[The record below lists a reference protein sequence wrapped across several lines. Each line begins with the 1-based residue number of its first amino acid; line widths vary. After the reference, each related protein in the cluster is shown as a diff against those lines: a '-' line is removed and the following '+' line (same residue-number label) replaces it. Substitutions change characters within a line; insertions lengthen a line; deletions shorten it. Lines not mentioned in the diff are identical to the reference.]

1 MITSSQLR
9 KENIAEYILYMW
21 QIEDIIRAYN
31 FDINKIEKNII
42 SSYNVSE
49 DLKNEIRNWYANLI
63 LMMHE
68 QGIREKGHLS
78 FIQGIIDDLNDLH
91 NYLLKKGED
100 REYLIYYNRAK
111 ENIDDLRRKSGDYNF
126 NDVEI
131 CLIGLYGLLLLRLQ
145 KKEVAKETEEAMK
158 TFSNLMALLAD
169 RFKKYEK
176 GELKMEL

>member
-1 MITSSQLR
+1 MITSTQLR

-21 QIEDIIRAYN
+21 QIEDIIRAHD
-31 FDINKIEKNII
+31 FDINKIEQNII
-42 SSYNVSE
+42 SAYNVSE
-49 DLKNEIRNWYANLI
+49 ELKNQIRDWYANLI

-78 FIQGIIDDLNDLH
+78 FIKGIMDDLYDLH
-91 NYLLKKGED
+91 RYLIKKGED
-100 REYLIYYNRAK
+100 REYLVYYNRAK
-111 ENIDDLRRKSGDYNF
+111 ENIDELRRRSGGKNM

-131 CLIGLYGLLLLRLQ
+131 CLTGLYGLLLLRLQ

-169 RFKKYEK
+169 RFKKMEK
-176 GELKMEL
+176 GEIKLDL